1 MKDSLQTQEKKP
13 FSGLMKAIPLFA
25 AAALTLAGCASG
37 STSTTTE
44 TTEASTETTTEST
57 GDGPHIAIIGGAAFD
72 AFWNPVKNGAE
83 AAGVALAAA
92 GGQVTWLPLQTYDN
106 LGPDAADLVRDA
118 IGLGVD
124 AIAVPNWVPEA
135 EDEAI
140 AEAIAAGIPVII
152 YNAGGAEAVE
162 RLGALRYVG
171 SNEYN
176 AGYAGGEA
184 FVDAGAKHIICVN
197 TTPGATN
204 QESRCQGVADAAK
217 DGGAKSEQLP
227 LPSSQFGDPAAIAQA
242 VKGALIEDPTIDGVI
257 TIGSMD
263 SDAAFSGIEQADLVG
278 KVFHGTFDL
287 SENVLARIKD
297 GTQLFA
303 IDQQPFQQGYMAV
316 SMAWQY
322 VQYGILAA
330 NDLYTG
336 PGLVTSTN
344 IDAVLNGVTLGAR

>member
-1 MKDSLQTQEKKP
+1 V
-13 FSGLMKAIPLFA
+13 KAGA
-25 AAALTLAGCASG
+25 
-37 STSTTTE
+37 
-44 TTEASTETTTEST
+44 ES
-57 GDGPHIAIIGGAAFD
+57 ACKA
-72 AFWNPVKNGAE
+72 VE
-83 AAGVALAAA
+83 AAGGSCQYLA
-92 GGQVTWLPLQTYDN
+92 LQTYDN

-118 IGLGVD
+118 IGLGAD
-124 AIAVPNWVPEA
+124 AIAIPNWVPEA

-140 AEAIAAGIPVII
+140 AEAVAKGIAVII
-152 YNAGGAEAVE
+152 YNAGGSEAVE

-176 AGYAGGEA
+176 AGYAGGEEFSA
-184 FVDAGAKHIICVN
+184 AGAKHVICVN

-204 QESRCQGVADAAK
+204 QESRCQGVADAVSAA
-217 DGGAKSEQLP
+217 GGKSEQLP

-278 KVFHGTFDL
+278 KVQHGTFDL

-316 SMAWQY
+316 SMGWQY
-322 VQYGILAA
+322 AQYGILAA
-330 NDLYTG
+330 NDLFTG
-336 PGLVTSTN
+336 PGIVSAKN
-344 IDAVLNGVTLGAR
+344 IDAVLNGVALGAR